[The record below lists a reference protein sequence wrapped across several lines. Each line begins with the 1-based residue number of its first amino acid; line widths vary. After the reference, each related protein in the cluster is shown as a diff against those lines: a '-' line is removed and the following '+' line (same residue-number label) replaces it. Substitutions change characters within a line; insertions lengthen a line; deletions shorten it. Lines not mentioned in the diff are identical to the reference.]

1 MVFTTHQQCVLV
13 AFQEMIEFIL
23 SILGF
28 VGLLFAVIVIFNLMI
43 IVHEWGHFLAA
54 RWRGLQIDKFQIWF
68 GKPIWKKTING
79 VQYGL
84 GTIPMGGFVAL
95 PQMAPMEVIEG
106 STGEKRELSAITP
119 IDKIIVAFAG
129 PLFSFLLAVFFSLIV
144 WGVGKPE
151 QVIDPVVGWVVP
163 DSPAEKA
170 GFKPGDKILKVN
182 GKETDRFAG
191 MIGSVTTEIVY
202 STGDKIDFLIER
214 DGEKLNLQSGFE
226 IEDTT
231 ALERKAFRKV
241 GLAPKRKIQI
251 GKLLENGPA
260 ARAGLMVDDIIT
272 HVDGE
277 EVLCHPALHEKI
289 ANADSSVELTVLR
302 GAEGNEVVVEV
313 TPLKPIPDE
322 YEEKDLGI
330 GYAAVTN
337 FRTVTVDPITQVTDA
352 GTMVIRTIGGLF
364 SPRSDVS
371 LSHLSGFVGIGRVYY
386 QLLSLLDPQIGLP
399 MVLFFSV
406 LLNVNLALLNLLPL
420 PVLDGGHITL
430 ATAELLR
437 GKPVHSKALEYVQA
451 GFAIMLFAFMF
462 FVTFHD
468 VGDLVRDNKKPPPRV
483 YPTDNGG

>member
-1 MVFTTHQQCVLV
+1 
-13 AFQEMIEFIL
+13 MIDLIFSL
-23 SILGF
+23 LGF
-28 VGLLFAVIVIFNLMI
+28 VGLLFAVVVIFNLMI

-106 STGEKRELSAITP
+106 STGEKRELPSITP
-119 IDKIIVAFAG
+119 FDKIIVAFAG

-151 QVIDPVVGWVVP
+151 QVIEPVVGWVLP

-170 GFKPGDKILKVN
+170 GFQAGDRILEVN
-182 GKETDRFAG
+182 GKETERFAG

-202 STGDKIDFLIER
+202 STGDQIEFLIER
-214 DGEKLNLQSGFE
+214 DGEQLTLQSGFE
-226 IEDTT
+226 IEKTS

-241 GLAPKRKIQI
+241 GIAPERKIQV
-251 GKLLENGPA
+251 GKLVENGPA
-260 ARAGLMVDDIIT
+260 ARAGLEPDDVIT

-277 EVLCHPALHEKI
+277 KVLCHSALHEKVSE
-289 ANADSSVELTVLR
+289 AESSIELTVLR
-302 GAEGNEVVVEV
+302 GSQNAEVKVRV

-322 YEEKDLGI
+322 YEDKDLGI
-330 GYAAVTN
+330 SYAAVTN

-364 SPRSDVS
+364 SPKSDVS

-386 QLLSLLDPQIGLP
+386 QLLSLLDPKIGLP

-430 ATAELLR
+430 ATAEMLR

-451 GFAIMLFAFMF
+451 GFAIMLFGFMF

-483 YPTDNGG
+483 YPADGAS